1 MRTKEKGFTL
11 VELII
16 IVAIIGVLA
25 TIAISVMISMREKGY
40 IKTLESDLSAAYKT
54 AILYFTDEPDEAI
67 TKDILKEYGFHES
80 EKVEVKIV
88 EGHDTVD
95 NLLITATHQGVSGVY
110 QVNKDGKI
118 SKQ

>member
-1 MRTKEKGFTL
+1 MRMKEKGFTL

-16 IVAIIGVLA
+16 VVTIIGILA
-25 TIAISVMISMREKGY
+25 TIAISAMMSMREKGY

-54 AILYFTDEPDEAI
+54 AIVFFTDEPDEAI
-67 TKDILKEYGFHES
+67 TKDILKEYGFNES
-80 EKVEVKIV
+80 EKVEISIV
-88 EGHDTVD
+88 EGRNTLD

-110 QVNKDGKI
+110 KVNKDGNI